1 MNMKKV
7 IKMFKSGDLGFLD
20 SLSEDQLA
28 SIIRVANEE
37 YYHSNLTNLSL
48 TDLEYD
54 MLHAYLSNK
63 FPLNPALTEG
73 HTKPIITNDEDQQS
87 QQNKVT
93 LPYQMWSM
101 DKIKPTSSD
110 LEKWCLKYKGPYIL
124 SCKLDGIS
132 ALYSTESGTPKL
144 YTRGNG
150 IIGQDISHLLP
161 NLSISPFTN
170 AMGTNAMG
178 TNAMGTNAMGTIND
192 KITVRGELIIKKAT
206 FQEKY
211 SKKFANPRNFV
222 AGLVN
227 SKKPSA
233 SLADID
239 FVIYEVITPVLSA
252 SNQFNFLMHKIMH
265 KINKFQTVQY
275 EILKQISN
283 TILTDYLVKWR
294 AEYPYEIDGIICAND
309 GVYPRTPGNPVH
321 AFAFKMALAEQVQKT
336 KVLDVIWTPSKDGYL
351 KPRIQVEPIFLGGV
365 KIEYATGFNA
375 KFILDQKIGP
385 GAVVEI
391 IRSGDVIPHIQSV
404 LTSSP
409 LPSFPEKDTWEW
421 NETQVDIILLNKTE
435 NEIVIEKN
443 LTGFFTSI
451 EVDGLSSGTIR
462 KLISAGY
469 DTIPKIITMTEPQ
482 FMQVPGFK
490 EKLSKKIKEGIETRL
505 KEASLPELMHA
516 SNIFGRGFGV
526 KKLKTIL
533 DAYPDILDSKNATS
547 TASIASIE
555 GLAEKSAEKFIEKIK
570 EFQSFMRDINQ
581 ENKLNKLNKDVLK
594 KTVEPLNELYG
605 KKILMTGFRD
615 KELSQQF
622 EKLGII
628 QPSSISKQ
636 LFILLVKSKED
647 SNTKINEAQK
657 LGIPILTVEEFK
669 EKYKF

>member
-1 MNMKKV
+1 MQQDKK
-7 IKMFKSGDLGFLD
+7 
-20 SLSEDQLA
+20 
-28 SIIRVANEE
+28 
-37 YYHSNLTNLSL
+37 
-48 TDLEYD
+48 
-54 MLHAYLSNK
+54 
-63 FPLNPALTEG
+63 
-73 HTKPIITNDEDQQS
+73 
-87 QQNKVT
+87 NKVT

-101 DKIKPTSSD
+101 DKIKPTSND
-110 LEKWCLKYKGPYIL
+110 LEKWSLKYKGPYIL

-161 NLSISPFTN
+161 YLSMPTMGANATN
-170 AMGTNAMG
+170 TTNEMGATL
-178 TNAMGTNAMGTIND
+178 
-192 KITVRGELIIKKAT
+192 RGELIIKKAT

-211 SKKFANPRNFV
+211 SNTFANPRNFV

-239 FVIYEVITPVLSA
+239 FVIYEVITPILST
-252 SNQFNFLMHKIMH
+252 SNQFDFLMHH
-265 KINKFQTVQY
+265 KINIVKYKTLQ
-275 EILKQISN
+275 KISN
-283 TILTDYLVKWR
+283 TILTDHLLNWR
-294 AEYPYEIDGIICAND
+294 AIYEYEIDGIICAND
-309 GVYPRTPGNPVH
+309 GIYPRTEGNPVH
-321 AFAFKMALAEQVQKT
+321 AFAFKMALADQVQKT

-351 KPRIQVEPIFLGGV
+351 KPRIQVEPVFLGGV

-404 LTSSP
+404 LIPANKP
-409 LPSFPEKDTWEW
+409 LFPEDTWEW
-421 NETQVDIILLNKTE
+421 NETQVDIVLVNKNE
-435 NEIVIEKN
+435 NETVIEKN
-443 LTGFFTSI
+443 LTGFFTGI

-469 DTIPKIITMTEPQ
+469 DTIPKIIRMTEQ
-482 FMQVPGFK
+482 EFMQVPGFK
-490 EKLSKKIKEGIETRL
+490 DKLSKKIKDGIETRL

-526 KKLKTIL
+526 KKLSSIL
-533 DAYPDILDSKNATS
+533 DTYPDILDPKNATS
-547 TASIASIE
+547 TTSIE
-555 GLAEKSAEKFIEKIK
+555 GLPEKFIEKIK

-581 ENKLNKLNKDVLK
+581 QYKLNKHKQPTKNPNEVN
-594 KTVEPLNELYG
+594 NELYG

-636 LFILLVKSKED
+636 LFILLVKSKEE
-647 SNTKINEAQK
+647 SNIKINEAKK

-669 EKYKF
+669 QKYNQPLGKVGPNI